1 MRKVDPAK
9 YEEKR
14 REILEAAGRCFARD
28 GFKGAT
34 VSTICA
40 EAKVSPGHLYHYFE
54 SKESIIEA
62 MTQAGLE
69 YAATRFGHIMQGANI
84 VTALVA
90 EIDTAKA
97 HYERA
102 GQPLLFDMLTEA
114 TRSPAVGAILR
125 DHSRAIWALLA
136 DVLRKGQAK
145 GQVDPSLDPALTA
158 AVLLSI
164 IDGSKTL
171 AIRDAKIDLNETRKL
186 LKILIARFLTP
197 PPGAD
202 PA

>member
-14 REILEAAGRCFARD
+14 REILAAAGRCFARD

-54 SKESIIEA
+54 SKEAIIQA

-69 YAATRFGHIMQGANI
+69 YAATRFGHVMEGSNI
-84 VTALVA
+84 VAALVA
-90 EIDTAKA
+90 ELDTAKA
-97 HYERA
+97 HYEREA
-102 GQPLLFDMLTEA
+102 QPLLFDMLTEA
-114 TRSPAVGAILR
+114 TRSPAMGEIVR
-125 DHSRAIWALLA
+125 EHSRAIWALLA
-136 DVLRKGQAK
+136 EVLRKGQAK

-158 AVLLSI
+158 AVLVSI

-171 AIRDAKIDLNETRKL
+171 AIRDSKVDLIEARKL
-186 LKILIARFLTP
+186 LKVLITRFLTP
-197 PPGAD
+197 PHIPD
-202 PA
+202 SV